1 MIIQT
6 ERLTLNHL
14 AATDAPGIR
23 PLFVDP
29 QVMAHWDY
37 EAIDAPALI
46 AQLIEN
52 QLSAMAA
59 NQAFYWSLRR
69 KGDTSVMGCF
79 AIAEIDWHHRRA
91 RGRLRTGQT
100 ALGPRLCSRG
110 HERHHRPH
118 DRVRPEA
125 FGRAP
130 SRREHAQ
137 RSPVE
142 AAAFPTGWPAARP
155 YRTQWH
161 APRLQSLR
169 PAAVS
174 AALRLKTVSAVR
186 VSVGRLN
193 L

>member
-52 QLSAMAA
+52 QLSDMAA

-79 AIAEIDWHHRRA
+79 DIAEIDWQHRRA
-91 RGRLRTGQT
+91 KVDFVLAKPLWGNGSAQEAMNAIIDHMTGLGLKRLAGRLHAGNMRSE
-100 ALGPRLCSRG
+100 ARL
-110 HERHHRPH
+110 
-118 DRVRPEA
+118 
-125 FGRAP
+125 
-130 SRREHAQ
+130 RRLHFQQE
-137 RSPVE
+137 
-142 AAAFPTGWPAARP
+142 G
-155 YRTQWH
+155 
-161 APRLQSLR
+161 LL
-169 PAAVS
+169 
-174 AALRLKTVSAVR
+174 L
-186 VSVGRLN
+186 
-193 L
+193 